1 MFGSVFV
8 DPNFVCVMIGEHEV
22 FEDGLLVHH
31 CRGEPL
37 IRRADLGLE
46 TYHMKIELFAG
57 GDAFEEVG
65 KAMLVAAGEKY
76 SKCVLLL
83 DTELHKLYLCSDQHV
98 IMHLIEDLSDYAL
111 IPPAFP
117 RTWLL
122 LLNALTS
129 GS

>member
-1 MFGSVFV
+1 M
-8 DPNFVCVMIGEHEV
+8 
-22 FEDGLLVHH
+22 LVHH

-37 IRRADLGLE
+37 IRRADLRLE

-65 KAMLVAAGEKY
+65 KALLVAPRQKN
-76 SKCVLLL
+76 SKCVFLF
-83 DTELHKLYLCSDQHV
+83 DTELHKFYLCSDQH
-98 IMHLIEDLSDYAL
+98 LIVRSAETLSNYAL
-111 IPPAFP
+111 IPPALP

-122 LLNALTS
+122 LLYALTS